1 MEHLAREKHSSLL
14 DKFKTYEMK
23 KNMILSHFYKIRP
36 RFYTYI
42 SLEEPFGLHV
52 LPAEP
57 GSKDGL
63 LVLGLLHLVE
73 KL

>member
-1 MEHLAREKHSSLL
+1 
-14 DKFKTYEMK
+14 MK
-23 KNMILSHFYKIRP
+23 CKKMILKSFLSKIRP

-73 KL
+73 NLLKN